1 MKKTTLAL
9 IWTLLLVFAEAVIQ
23 FGAAQSYSNI
33 IIKPDGSIEPSS
45 APIVH
50 IGETFKI
57 TDNFN
62 ASLIVE
68 RNNIILDGQGFI
80 LQGRGFKADGSV
92 AIKLTCT
99 NVTVVN
105 FQISGWEVGILG
117 VFDNNTITNNNF
129 SDNHHDIAV
138 YANNY
143 TILGNNLGPERI
155 AGINNIISK
164 NQIVLSDYDTG
175 FWITN
180 SSGTRIESNN
190 ITLSKL
196 TTFFISTDNGN
207 FQVFHNSFLN
217 IEEHT
222 GGYLLFLFDYPIP
235 VNATPPYWDNGYEG
249 NYWSDYSRRYP
260 TASEIDNSGIGNIQ
274 YVSNTSSKVIDR
286 YPLMAPYNLTKTAI
300 PTQPSISPSPEP
312 DPFPTT
318 LAIATSVTI
327 AVGSIGSIIYFKKRK
342 RSTNKNSA

>member
-1 MKKTTLAL
+1 MKRAALAI
-9 IWTLLLVFAEAVIQ
+9 IWALLLVFAETEFFSLAT
-23 FGAAQSYSNI
+23 AQSYSNI

-57 TDNFN
+57 TDNFYN

-68 RNNIILDGQGFI
+68 RNNIVLDGQGFT

-117 VFDNNTITNNNF
+117 VFDNNTITNSNF
-129 SDNHHDIAV
+129 ADNHHDIAV

-143 TILGNNLGPERI
+143 RILGNNLGPERI
-155 AGINNIISK
+155 AGNNNTISK

-180 SSGTRIESNN
+180 SSGTKIESNN

-196 TTFFISTDNGN
+196 TAFFISTDNGN
-207 FQVFHNSFLN
+207 FQVFHNNFLN

-235 VNATPPYWDNGYEG
+235 ANATPPYWDNGYEG
-249 NYWSDYSRRYP
+249 NYWSDYSGRYP
-260 TASEIDNSGIGNIQ
+260 TAREIDNSGIGTIQ
-274 YVSNTSSKVIDR
+274 YVSNTTSEVIDR
-286 YPLMAPYNLTKTAI
+286 YPLMVPYNLTKTAVL
-300 PTQPSISPSPEP
+300 TKPSISPSPEP
-312 DPFPTT
+312 QQPEPFPTT
-318 LAIATSVTI
+318 LFIAISVI
-327 AVGSIGSIIYFKKRK
+327 MAVVCIGLVVYFKKRK
-342 RSTNKNSA
+342 H